1 MATTLE
7 EVLEDALELPEDS
20 RAVLVEHLI
29 ESLPL
34 DPAIQEEQLAIVR
47 HRAEELRNGSVKG
60 VPGEEALRLVREAVA
75 ARRKA

>member
-1 MATTLE
+1 MPTPLE

-34 DPAIQEEQLAIVR
+34 DPTIQDEQIAVVR
-47 HRAEELRNGSVKG
+47 QRAEDLRTGKVKG
-60 VPGEEALRLVREAVA
+60 IPGDEVFRHVRDAVA